1 MKKSRYSLFV
11 ALALA
16 AISTSACEDTVS
28 LSVKCDG
35 NQPFW
40 TERNGNHITGGKC
53 NEGVVG
59 PIEFDVTLELSN
71 GEKAIVRKKGDKCN
85 EQRYIL
91 SETDDKRIVANACK
105 KGDIECGYCCD
116 NDRIAKYTDKAN
128 EAKTNSLC
136 GDGSDENTSYQCQG
150 TSVIVQKCKD
160 GCVDGKC
167 KGANIEGC
175 ENGTHQCNGAKIEI
189 CVDGDWKDAV
199 GAQLC
204 DGAKIWKCNDAGVA
218 ESQSCEYGAAC
229 KDGKCTDP
237 VCDRITDSGLVCK
250 EGKVGKCDSDKQWT
264 ELTGDVLC
272 ENDQILYCKNE
283 NEKPEPVGCYSEGD
297 ITSVCK
303 QKDGKV
309 VKDDSGCGNGMECNN
324 FECKPKKYT
333 CTAEDKYVCTNGGML
348 YDCNGVTSQEVAPVN
363 DNNLMCEDS
372 KVVWC
377 KQENDTQTV
386 NDKHTA
392 NITECS
398 PNGSVKGCAEWC
410 TTCDQNGNC
419 AKCDKPLERC
429 ADDLKGKTV
438 CSNSR
443 NDATCNYC
451 YNNDFENKWVDES
464 KLGCGCVPNEY
475 NIAADNKIEGDRSVC
490 YKGKIHKLNHGKQE
504 QEIDNKNFLLNDTS
518 ENKDD
523 KVWEFALRT
532 YVDDKKTKWEYY
544 NCHNDAYEKASAT
557 TGNKTK
563 FDCCEKGSFFIKQT
577 GYMYYMIESC
587 KSIDDTNS
595 VVKAFQFDTAL
606 NDALIGKE
614 ENFLQKD
621 SACLNVKNEDSS
633 TSKDK
638 PTILIKDT
646 SIKVINDSAV
656 YQAFKCPGGTVC
668 NSSHKQLCM
677 GSNEITTEQ
686 VYCESPVQDGQS
698 RIMQLQDEK
707 PTLVADCPN
716 DTVLQI
722 RDKEKQD
729 WRVVETADCGTNKTH
744 NLDDFRCYLGKSNG
758 DKDSNS

>member
-71 GEKAIVRKKGDKCN
+71 GEKAIVCKKGDKYD

-91 SETDDKRIVANACK
+91 SETDDKRIVAEECK
-105 KGDIECGYCCD
+105 EGVIECGYCCD
-116 NDRIAKYTDKAN
+116 NDRIAKCTDKTN
-128 EAKTNSLC
+128 EGKTNSLC
-136 GDGSDENTSYQCQG
+136 GDGDDKNTSYQCKG

-160 GCVDGKC
+160 GCVNGKC
-167 KGANIEGC
+167 TGSNIEGC
-175 ENGTHQCNGAKIEI
+175 ENGTHQCNGSKIEI

-204 DGAKIWKCNDAGVA
+204 DGKKIFKCVSGVA

-272 ENDQILYCKNE
+272 KNDQILYCKNE

-348 YDCNGVTSQEVAPVN
+348 YDCNGVTSQEVAPVS
-363 DNNLMCEDS
+363 DNNLKCEES

-377 KQENDTQTV
+377 KQEND
-386 NDKHTA
+386 KHTA
-392 NITECS
+392 NKTECS
-398 PNGSVKGCAEWC
+398 PNGSVEGCAEWC
-410 TTCDQNGNC
+410 KTCDSNGSC
-419 AKCDKPLERC
+419 TKCNKPLERC
-429 ADDLKGKTV
+429 ADNLEGKTV
-438 CSNSR
+438 CSESR
-443 NDATCNYC
+443 SDNNACNYC
-451 YNNDFENKWVDES
+451 YNSDFENGWVDMGG
-464 KLGCGCVPNEY
+464 LGCECVPNEY
-475 NIAADNKIEGDRSVC
+475 KKDDDKNTVC
-490 YKGKIHKLNHGKQE
+490 YKGELKALTILKDNNDKISIN
-504 QEIDNKNFLLNDTS
+504 ND
-518 ENKDD
+518 DGD
-523 KVWEFALRT
+523 KIWEFALRKDIDSD
-532 YVDDKKTKWEYY
+532 YPWNYY
-544 NCHNDAYEKASAT
+544 NCHNAKALKTIEGTDDLSFPVDCCKENSYYIRR
-557 TGNKTK
+557 TGYRYYQVELCQSRRLNPKGTSYK
-563 FDCCEKGSFFIKQT
+563 FDKG
-577 GYMYYMIESC
+577 
-587 KSIDDTNS
+587 
-595 VVKAFQFDTAL
+595 L

-614 ENFLQKD
+614 ENFLQND
-621 SACLNVKNEDSS
+621 SACLNVKKEFIDNS
-633 TSKDK
+633 T

-646 SIKVINDSAV
+646 SIEVINDSAV
-656 YQAFKCPGGTVC
+656 YQAFKCPDNTVC
-668 NSSHKQLCM
+668 DSSHKQLCM
-677 GSNEITTEQ
+677 GSKKITTEQ
-686 VYCESPVQDGQS
+686 VYCESPVQSGKS
-698 RIMQLQDEK
+698 RIMQLQDGK
-707 PTLVADCPN
+707 PTDTLVADCPN

-722 RDKEKQD
+722 RDKETQD
-729 WRVVETADCGTNKTH
+729 WRVVETADCGDDKAH
-744 NLDDFRCYLGKSNG
+744 NLDDFRCYF
-758 DKDSNS
+758 KDEKQKQTT

>member
-35 NQPFW
+35 TQPFW
-40 TERNGNHITGGKC
+40 TERNENKIIGGEC
-53 NEGVVG
+53 NGGVVG
-59 PIEFDVTLELSN
+59 PIEFDVELALSN
-71 GEKAIVRKKGDKCN
+71 GEKAVVCKKGDKCN

-91 SETDDKRIVANACK
+91 SETDDKRIVAEACK
-105 KGDIECGYCCD
+105 EGVIECGYCCD
-116 NDRIAKYTDKAN
+116 NDGIAKCKDKTNAG
-128 EAKTNSLC
+128 KTNSLC
-136 GDGSDENTSYQCQG
+136 GDVGDENTSYQCKG
-150 TSVIVQKCKD
+150 TSVIVQKCES

-167 KGANIEGC
+167 GEQDSSHCADGKYRCSDGIIQIC
-175 ENGTHQCNGAKIEI
+175 ENSG
-189 CVDGDWKDAV
+189 WKDAK

-204 DGAKIWKCNDAGVA
+204 DGEKILKCVGDVA
-218 ESQSCEYGAAC
+218 ESQSCGDRAVC

-250 EGKVGKCDSDKQWT
+250 GGKVGKCDSDKQWT

-272 ENDQILYCKNE
+272 EGDKILYCKNGDGT
-283 NEKPEPVGCYSEGD
+283 PEPVGCYSEGD

-309 VKDDSGCGNGMECNN
+309 VKDDSGCGDGKECNN
-324 FECKPKKYT
+324 FKCEPKKYT
-333 CTAEDKYVCTNGGML
+333 CTAEDKYICTNGGML
-348 YDCNGVTSQEVAPVN
+348 YNCNGATSKEVDPVS

-377 KQENDTQTV
+377 KQENNQQTV

-398 PNGSVKGCAEWC
+398 PNGRVEGCAEWC
-410 TTCDQNGNC
+410 TTCDPNGSC
-419 AKCDKPLERC
+419 TKCNKQRERC
-429 ADDLKGKTV
+429 ADDLNGKTV
-438 CSNSR
+438 CSN
-443 NDATCNYC
+443 NPLNKTGCNYC
-451 YNNDFENKWVDES
+451 YNSDFENGWVGERQ
-464 KLGCGCVPNEY
+464 LGCGCVPNEY
-475 NIAADNKIEGDRSVC
+475 NITTDGKIEGDNTVC
-490 YKGKIHKLNHGKQE
+490 YKGKVHGLNHGKQE

-523 KVWEFALRT
+523 KVWEFALRNP
-532 YVDDKKTKWEYY
+532 DDSTKWEYY
-544 NCHNDAYEKASAT
+544 NCHNNVYENG
-557 TGNKTK
+557 GNGKGGKIK
-563 FDCCEKGSFFIKQT
+563 FDCCNKNSFFIKQT

-606 NDALIGKE
+606 NDELIGKE
-614 ENFLQKD
+614 ENFLQND
-621 SACLNVKNEDSS
+621 SACLTIKSEDSS
-633 TSKDK
+633 ISKNK
-638 PTILIKDT
+638 HTMLIKNKST
-646 SIKVINDSAV
+646 QVNNGGAV
-656 YQAFKCPGGTVC
+656 YHAFECPSGTKC

-686 VYCESPVQDGQS
+686 VYCEAPVQDGQS
-698 RIMQLQDEK
+698 RIMQLQDGK
-707 PTLVADCPN
+707 PTLVADCPK

-722 RDKEKQD
+722 RDKETQD
-729 WRVVETADCGTNKTH
+729 WRVVETADCGDDKTH

>member
-40 TERNGNHITGGKC
+40 TERNGNHIIGGKC

-71 GEKAIVRKKGDKCN
+71 GEKAIVCKKGDKCD

-91 SETDDKRIVANACK
+91 SATDDKRIVANACK
-105 KGDIECGYCCD
+105 EGDIECGYCCD
-116 NDRIAKYTDKAN
+116 NDRIAKCTDKTN
-128 EAKTNSLC
+128 EGKTNSLC
-136 GDGSDENTSYQCQG
+136 GDGDDENTSYQCQG

-189 CVDGDWKDAV
+189 CVDGDWKAAV

-204 DGAKIWKCNDAGVA
+204 DGAIIWKCNDRGVA
-218 ESQSCEYGAAC
+218 ESQPCEDGAVC
-229 KDGKCTDP
+229 KDGECKAS
-237 VCDRITDSGLVCK
+237 VCANSPDSGLVCK
-250 EGKVGKCDSDKQWT
+250 GGKVGKCENGNWIESK
-264 ELTGDVLC
+264 
-272 ENDQILYCKNE
+272 ENDLCKDDKILYCKNGDGT
-283 NEKPEPVGCYSEGD
+283 PEPVGCYSNGD
-297 ITSVCK
+297 KTHVCK
-303 QKDGKV
+303 GGKI
-309 VKDDSGCGNGMECNN
+309 DDSGCGNGMECNN

-333 CTAEDKYVCTNGGML
+333 CTAEDKYICANGGML
-348 YDCNGVTSQEVAPVN
+348 YDCNGATSPEVAPVN

-377 KQENDTQTV
+377 KQE

-410 TTCDQNGNC
+410 TTCDPNGNC

-429 ADDLKGKTV
+429 ADNLQGKTV

-443 NDATCNYC
+443 INATCDYC

-475 NIAADNKIEGDRSVC
+475 KKDDDNKNTVC
-490 YKGKIHKLNHGKQE
+490 YKGKVYELNHGK

-523 KVWEFALRT
+523 KVWEFALR
-532 YVDDKKTKWEYY
+532 DPNDKTKWEYY
-544 NCHNDAYEKASAT
+544 NCHNNVYENG
-557 TGNKTK
+557 GNGKGGKIK
-563 FDCCEKGSFFIKQT
+563 FDCCNENSFFIKQT

-587 KSIDDTNS
+587 KSIDGTDS

-606 NDALIGKE
+606 NDELIGKE
-614 ENFLQKD
+614 ENFLQND
-621 SACLNVKNEDSS
+621 SACLTIKNEDSS
-633 TSKDK
+633 ISKNK
-638 PTILIKDT
+638 HTMLIKNKST
-646 SIKVINDSAV
+646 QVNNGGAV
-656 YQAFKCPGGTVC
+656 YHAFECPSGTEC
-668 NSSHKQLCM
+668 NSSHKQLCVLP
-677 GSNEITTEQ
+677 NEITTEQ
-686 VYCESPVQDGQS
+686 VYCEAPVQDGQS
-698 RIMQLQDEK
+698 RIMQLQDGK
-707 PTLVADCPN
+707 PTLVADCPK

-722 RDKEKQD
+722 RDKETQD
-729 WRVVETADCGTNKTH
+729 WRVVETADCGDDKTH